1 MNNNILGRLYIYNE
15 SNKII
20 DEHFAFSSIEEL
32 INEYQLD
39 NQINNIFIINNGDS
53 YYSYYDKVIAINL
66 KNEKELLNSLLH
78 VLKKKIDKKS
88 YISLVNLLILESIY
102 HEIEHAKQYKIVDS
116 NINNMEAKL
125 LNLSFNHYIDENVDE
140 DKVNKYLF
148 DLEKEYNNQLDY
160 YYCSPDERFAYIKSI
175 NMIYKYSK
183 VVQNN
188 RVVIGYLNYHRLE
201 HIVEEYDV
209 KRNKIICPL
218 EKFFNIRIEVA
229 NENKVELIPF
239 DELIDIN
246 EEKNN
251 FKTAKRLLYGM
262 PVNRNEL
269 DFYQKCL
276 KKTKAY
282 KLFN

>member
-1 MNNNILGRLYIYNE
+1 MNSNILGRLYIYNE

-39 NQINNIFIINNGDS
+39 NQIQNKYIINNGDS
-53 YYSYYDKVIAINL
+53 YYSYYDKLIAINL

-78 VLKKKIDKKS
+78 VLKKKMDNKS
-88 YISLVNLLILESIY
+88 YISLVNLLLLESIY

-116 NINNMEAKL
+116 NINNIEARL

-188 RVVIGYLNYHRLE
+188 RVVIDYLNYHRLE

-218 EKFFNIRIEVA
+218 EKFFNIFQ
-229 NENKVELIPF
+229 ENMY
-239 DELIDIN
+239 N
-246 EEKNN
+246 
-251 FKTAKRLLYGM
+251 
-262 PVNRNEL
+262 
-269 DFYQKCL
+269 QK
-276 KKTKAY
+276 K
-282 KLFN
+282 

>member
-1 MNNNILGRLYIYNE
+1 MNSNILGRLYIYNE

-39 NQINNIFIINNGDS
+39 NQIQNKYIINNGDS
-53 YYSYYDKVIAINL
+53 YYSYYDKLIAINL

-78 VLKKKIDKKS
+78 VLKKKMDNKS
-88 YISLVNLLILESIY
+88 YISLVNLLLLESIY

-116 NINNMEAKL
+116 NINNIEARL

-160 YYCSPDERFAYIKSI
+160 YYCSSDERFAYIKSI

-188 RVVIGYLNYHRLE
+188 RVVIDYLNYHRLE

>member
-1 MNNNILGRLYIYNE
+1 MNSNILGRLYIYNE

-39 NQINNIFIINNGDS
+39 NQIQNKYIINNGDS
-53 YYSYYDKVIAINL
+53 YYSYYDKLIAINL

-78 VLKKKIDKKS
+78 VLKKKMDNKS
-88 YISLVNLLILESIY
+88 YISLVNLLLLESIY

-116 NINNMEAKL
+116 NINNIEARL

-188 RVVIGYLNYHRLE
+188 RVVIDYLNYHRLE

>member
-78 VLKKKIDKKS
+78 VLKKKMDNKS
-88 YISLVNLLILESIY
+88 YISLVNLLLLESIY

-116 NINNMEAKL
+116 NINNIEARL

-183 VVQNN
+183 VVQKN
-188 RVVIGYLNYHRLE
+188 RVVIDYLNYHRLE

-269 DFYQKCL
+269 DFYQRCL
-276 KKTKAY
+276 KKTKVY